1 MANENR
7 ENRNEL
13 VVPEARR
20 SMEQL
25 KDQTAE
31 EMGIELGADQ
41 SARNNGA
48 VGGHMVRRLIQLGEE
63 SLGKKE

>member
-1 MANENR
+1 MAR
-7 ENRNEL
+7 RNRNEL
-13 VVPEARR
+13 LVPGAQR
-20 SMEQL
+20 SLDRL
-25 KDQTAE
+25 KEETAQ

-48 VGGHMVRRLIQLGEE
+48 VGGHMVKKLIQLGEE

>member
-1 MANENR
+1 MADR
-7 ENRNEL
+7 NRNEL
-13 VVPEARR
+13 LVPGAER
-20 SMEQL
+20 SMDRFKE
-25 KDQTAE
+25 QTAQ

-48 VGGHMVRRLIQLGEE
+48 VGGHMVKKLIQLGEQ